1 MSLLEQLDKDLLEAV
16 RSKDGLKRSALR
28 LIKASLQ
35 LEEKSR
41 GKGLEDEDVVQV
53 LFREAKRRKESIDAF
68 RDGNRPDLVEK
79 EEAEL
84 AILTAYLPQ
93 QMTADEVRDIALSV
107 IEEVGAS
114 GPRERGKVMGR
125 LMPQVKGK
133 ADGKMV
139 NQIVG
144 ELLSGNSG

>member
-1 MSLLEQLDKDLLEAV
+1 MSLREQLDADLLEAV
-16 RSKDGLKRSALR
+16 RSKDGLRRSALR
-28 LIKASLQ
+28 LIKASVQ
-35 LEEKSR
+35 SEEKSR
-41 GKGLEDEDVVQV
+41 GKELGDDDVVQV
-53 LFREAKRRKESIDAF
+53 LSREAKRRRESIEAF

-84 AILTAYLPQ
+84 ALIAKYLPQ
-93 QMTADEVRDIALSV
+93 QLSEDEVREIARAV

-114 GPRERGKVMGR
+114 GPGERGKVMGR

-144 ELLSGNSG
+144 ELLAGKSG

>member
-1 MSLLEQLDKDLLEAV
+1 MSLREQLDADLLEAV
-16 RSKDGLKRSALR
+16 RNKDGLKRSALR
-28 LIKASLQ
+28 LIKASVQ
-35 LEEKSR
+35 SEEKSR
-41 GKGLEDEDVVQV
+41 GKALEDGDVVQV
-53 LFREAKRRKESIDAF
+53 LSREAKRRKESIEAF
-68 RDGNRPDLVEK
+68 REGNRPDLVEK

-84 AILTAYLPQ
+84 ALIAKYLPQ
-93 QMTADEVRDIALSV
+93 QLSEDEVREIAQAA

-114 GPRERGKVMGR
+114 GPGERGKVMGR

-144 ELLSGNSG
+144 ELLAGKSG

>member
-1 MSLLEQLDKDLLEAV
+1 MSLREQLETDLLEAV
-16 RSKDGLKRSALR
+16 RNRDELKRSALR

-35 LEEKSR
+35 SEEKSR
-41 GKGLEDEDVVQV
+41 GKALGDDEVVQV
-53 LFREAKRRKESIDAF
+53 LSREAKRRRESIDAF
-68 RDGNRPDLVEK
+68 RHGNRPDLVEK

-84 AILTAYLPQ
+84 SIISKYLPQ
-93 QMTADEVRDIALSV
+93 QLTEDEVREIARAV

-114 GPRERGKVMGR
+114 GLGERGRVMGR

-139 NQIVG
+139 NQVVG
-144 ELLSGNSG
+144 ELLAGNSG

>member
-1 MSLLEQLDKDLLEAV
+1 MSLREQLDADLLEAV

-28 LIKASLQ
+28 LIKASVQ
-35 LEEKSR
+35 SEEKSR
-41 GKGLEDEDVVQV
+41 GKELGDDDVVQV
-53 LFREAKRRKESIDAF
+53 LSREAKRRRESITAF

-84 AILTAYLPQ
+84 AILTKYLPQ
-93 QMTADEVRDIALSV
+93 QLTEDEVREIARLV

-114 GPRERGKVMGR
+114 GPGERGKVMGR

-144 ELLSGNSG
+144 ELLAGKSG

>member
-1 MSLLEQLDKDLLEAV
+1 MSIREQLDADLLEAV
-16 RSKDGLKRSALR
+16 RNKDGLKRSALR
-28 LIKASLQ
+28 LIKASVQ
-35 LEEKSR
+35 SEEKSR
-41 GKGLEDEDVVQV
+41 GKELGDDDVVQV
-53 LFREAKRRKESIDAF
+53 LTREAKRRRESITAF

-84 AILTAYLPQ
+84 AIIAKYLPQ
-93 QMTADEVRDIALSV
+93 QLTEEEVREIAQSV

-114 GPRERGKVMGR
+114 GPGERGKVMGK

-144 ELLSGNSG
+144 ELLAGKSG

>member
-1 MSLLEQLDKDLLEAV
+1 MSIREQLDTDLLEAV
-16 RSKDGLKRSALR
+16 RNKDGLKRSALR
-28 LIKASLQ
+28 LIKASVQ
-35 LEEKSR
+35 SEEKSR
-41 GKGLEDEDVVQV
+41 GKELGDDDVVQV
-53 LFREAKRRKESIDAF
+53 LTREAKRRRESITAF
-68 RDGNRPDLVEK
+68 RDGNRLDLVEK

-84 AILTAYLPQ
+84 AIIAKYLPQ
-93 QMTADEVRDIALSV
+93 QLTEEEVREIAQSV

-114 GPRERGKVMGR
+114 GPGERGKVMGK

-144 ELLSGNSG
+144 ELLAGKSG

>member
-1 MSLLEQLDKDLLEAV
+1 MSLREQLDKDLLEAV
-16 RSKDGLKRSALR
+16 RNKDGLKRSALR
-28 LIKASLQ
+28 LIKAGLQ

-41 GKGLEDEDVVQV
+41 GKELEDEDVVQV
-53 LFREAKRRKESIDAF
+53 LSREAKRRRESIDAF

-84 AILTAYLPQ
+84 AILAAYLPQ
-93 QMTADEVRDIALSV
+93 QLTAEEVRDIALSV

-114 GPRERGKVMGR
+114 GPGERGKVMGR

-139 NQIVG
+139 NRIVG
-144 ELLSGNSG
+144 DLMAGNSG

>member
-1 MSLLEQLDKDLLEAV
+1 MSIREQLDADLLEAV
-16 RSKDGLKRSALR
+16 RNKDGLKRSALR
-28 LIKASLQ
+28 LIKASVQ
-35 LEEKSR
+35 SEEKSR
-41 GKGLEDEDVVQV
+41 GKELGDDDVVQV
-53 LFREAKRRKESIDAF
+53 LTREAKRRRESITAF

-84 AILTAYLPQ
+84 AILAKYLPQ
-93 QMTADEVRDIALSV
+93 QLTEEEVREIARAV
-107 IEEVGAS
+107 IEEVAAS
-114 GPRERGKVMGR
+114 GPGERGKVMGK

-144 ELLSGNSG
+144 ELLAGKSG

>member
-1 MSLLEQLDKDLLEAV
+1 MSLREQLDADLLEAV
-16 RSKDGLKRSALR
+16 RSKDELRRSALR
-28 LIKASLQ
+28 LIKASVQ
-35 LEEKSR
+35 SEEKSR
-41 GKGLEDEDVVQV
+41 GKELGDDDVVQV
-53 LFREAKRRKESIDAF
+53 LSREAKRRKESITAF

-84 AILTAYLPQ
+84 AILAKYLPQ
-93 QMTADEVRDIALSV
+93 QLTEEEVREIARSV

-114 GPRERGKVMGR
+114 GPGERGKVMGR

-144 ELLSGNSG
+144 ELLAGKTG